1 MIPTLKPISPLRQ
14 RMLDDMAMRKL
25 NRHTQA
31 GYVRAVYGALTFM
44 QPQLHAASW
53 RASCGLRAAAYGS

>member
-31 GYVRAVYGALTFM
+31 GYVRADL
-44 QPQLHAASW
+44 AST
-53 RASCGLRAAAYGS
+53 RQREKFVNH